1 MYVYVLSMK
10 EKSTIQLNKETRS
23 LLHNIGR
30 KGQTYDEVINDLIS
44 KKNRLELLE
53 SQNGG
58 DNHE

>member
-1 MYVYVLSMK
+1 MK
-10 EKSTIQLNKETRS
+10 EKSTIQLNKETRT

-30 KGQTYDEVINDLIS
+30 KGQTYDEVINELIS

-53 SQNGG
+53 SQNSG